1 MIVYKGLNK
10 NLESVLGNGKKECCT
25 LKPGVLY
32 RESQSKTR
40 RNGYHCCENPF
51 ECLSYYSLNG
61 ENRFFQAEAGGDINE
76 DEKERIACTE
86 ITLVRELS
94 LLEFAFAGMEYMIN
108 HPRRSR
114 WQQEHENVRVLP
126 DKAEAKKA
134 GQIAIARGPYPRVRG
149 PEGSILGLIVEPE
162 PGLIT
167 EAKLFRGIRN
177 VWMEME
183 EGRKLREVRDEEE
196 TG

>member
-1 MIVYKGLNK
+1 MIAYKGLNK

-25 LKPGVLY
+25 FQPGVLY
-32 RESQSKTR
+32 RESQSKTQ
-40 RNGYHCCENPF
+40 RNGFHCCENPF

-61 ENRFFQAEAGGDINE
+61 ENRFFQVEAGGDINE
-76 DEKERIACTE
+76 DAKERIACTE

-94 LLEFAFAGMEYMIN
+94 LIELAFAGMEYMIN

-114 WQQEHENVRVLP
+114 WQQERENVHVLP

-134 GQIAIARGPYPRVRG
+134 GQIAIARGPHPRVRG